1 MVGGKPFLGPKGER
15 GGEGWKAGACHRKAE
30 MQVRASAA
38 PVQVAGLRFL
48 PKLAREGS
56 AQPRLSQGFSGQQS
70 RPSLACLGSH
80 RLHRSHEH
88 KRKPQANSLT
98 QNIWLDTDGQRNLE
112 ARWGPQPTMALP
124 VLFPGQST
132 SAELR
137 ASGRGR
143 ERARSPG
150 R

>member
-38 PVQVAGLRFL
+38 PVQVAGLRLL

-70 RPSLACLGSH
+70 RPSLACLGESQITPEP
-80 RLHRSHEH
+80 RT
-88 KRKPQANSLT
+88 QA
-98 QNIWLDTDGQRNLE
+98 E
-112 ARWGPQPTMALP
+112 
-124 VLFPGQST
+124 
-132 SAELR
+132 
-137 ASGRGR
+137 ASGQQPHTKHL
-143 ERARSPG
+143 A
-150 R
+150 